1 MFTSSPI
8 INKPNL
14 LPQNLQV
21 ELEKANKGLDV
32 LSEKK
37 KASQNSLESLQ
48 TEHDKYFEMLKDV
61 KAKCEDEKAHIQQ
74 MQIQLSSQESSNK
87 EEEENLGK
95 ARKELEDL
103 KSEELELQA
112 RIEKNKKHL
121 EMMKSKTAA
130 AKTDI
135 HQVSF
140 FKLLIFFEIEI
151 YFFVT

>member
-1 MFTSSPI
+1 
-8 INKPNL
+8 
-14 LPQNLQV
+14 
-21 ELEKANKGLDV
+21 
-32 LSEKK
+32 
-37 KASQNSLESLQ
+37 
-48 TEHDKYFEMLKDV
+48 MLKDV

-74 MQIQLSSQESSNK
+74 MKIQLSSQESSNK

-103 KSEELELQA
+103 KSEEVELQA

-135 HQVSF
+135 HQVSLLNCWSSL
-140 FKLLIFFEIEI
+140 KLKFIFLLHD
-151 YFFVT
+151 